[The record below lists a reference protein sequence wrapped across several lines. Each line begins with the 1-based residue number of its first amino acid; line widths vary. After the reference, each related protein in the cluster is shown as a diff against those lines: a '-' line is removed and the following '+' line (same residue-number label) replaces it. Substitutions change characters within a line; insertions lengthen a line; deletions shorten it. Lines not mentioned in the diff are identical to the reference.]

1 MKDSLKRDIGC
12 GREERNLPG
21 KPSADSAGHLRVT
34 WFHRF
39 SADGKK
45 QTDMDLRRSVNTA
58 AEVPGEDED
67 SYTRS

>member
-1 MKDSLKRDIGC
+1 MKDSLKRGIGC

-21 KPSADSAGHLRVT
+21 KPSAGSAGHLRVT
-34 WFHRF
+34 WFLCRRR
-39 SADGKK
+39 K